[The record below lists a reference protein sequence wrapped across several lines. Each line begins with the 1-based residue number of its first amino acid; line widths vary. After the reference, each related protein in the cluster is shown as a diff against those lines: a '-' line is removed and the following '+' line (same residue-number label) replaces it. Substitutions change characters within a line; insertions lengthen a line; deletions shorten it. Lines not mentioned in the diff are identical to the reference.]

1 MQDEDGFVA
10 SPLHVGSQMVG
21 QLDTKRGF
29 SGNIKAWD
37 SHNKS
42 SLTRTTGLILVE
54 IKPIRYELKITQ
66 IAQQNQSKIARIQNI
81 VKSQIMNKGSSNIK
95 FTVKK
100 TIKWGHINGVLKGLP
115 VTVGNIH
122 VVWGLKTSKVAHKV
136 KCKKECYNVIFS
148 SLKRKKSMFIARNPL
163 ILQSKPTLSTWKDLT
178 MLNYCQFTEMAESKE
193 IM

>member
-1 MQDEDGFVA
+1 MQDDDGFVA
-10 SPLHVGSQMVG
+10 SPLHVGSQMIG
-21 QLDTKRGF
+21 QLDTNRGF

-66 IAQQNQSKIARIQNI
+66 IAQQNKSKIANTQNI
-81 VKSQIMNKGSSNIK
+81 VKSQMMNKGSSNIR

-100 TIKWGHINGVLKGLP
+100 IIKWGHINGVLKGLP

-122 VVWGLKTSKVAHKV
+122 VVWGLKTSKVAYKV
-136 KCKKECYNVIFS
+136 KCK
-148 SLKRKKSMFIARNPL
+148 
-163 ILQSKPTLSTWKDLT
+163 
-178 MLNYCQFTEMAESKE
+178 
-193 IM
+193 